1 MKSTT
6 VRIDENVIGRL
17 DILAK
22 TQDRPRSYLINQA
35 LKQYVEYEEWICQEV
50 KAGLNEVERDEIAT
64 DSEVKAAFKKWG
76 VDAS

>member
-1 MKSTT
+1 MKPTT

-17 DILAK
+17 DSLAK

-35 LKQYVEYEEWICQEV
+35 LKQYVEYEEWVCQEV
-50 KAGLNEVERDEIAT
+50 KAGLKEVERGEIAT